1 MRILQLGYQKM
12 GGHKNLKL
20 GCVEVRAS
28 EDKSPCVTQCCS
40 AFFSEHTLQFSQDLG
55 VSAHYD
61 GTYFLGQGSK
71 LFVSSGVG
79 SGVAGNSF
87 VLHILYR

>member
-1 MRILQLGYQKM
+1 M
-12 GGHKNLKL
+12 
-20 GCVEVRAS
+20 RAS
-28 EDKSPCVTQCCS
+28 EDKSLCVAQGCS
-40 AFFSEHTLQFSQDLG
+40 AFISEHTLQFSLDLG

-87 VLHILYR
+87 VLNISLYH